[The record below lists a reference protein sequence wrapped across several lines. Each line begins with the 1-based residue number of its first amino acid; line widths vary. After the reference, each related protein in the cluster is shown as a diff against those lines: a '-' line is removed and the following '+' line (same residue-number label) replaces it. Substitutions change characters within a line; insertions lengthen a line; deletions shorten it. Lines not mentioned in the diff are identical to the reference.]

1 MCIRDRPYGVIHR
14 IASSGKVGG
23 VFSACLEWC
32 SRYVDNIRIEMC
44 IRDSISAASATGM
57 GYSNSLRVQPVV
69 TPLRVMNALFPEI
82 RMRTVLSLSIEVYPC
97 L

>member
-1 MCIRDRPYGVIHR
+1 MYLF
-14 IASSGKVGG
+14 
-23 VFSACLEWC
+23 FSM
-32 SRYVDNIRIEMC
+32 IEG
-44 IRDSISAASATGM
+44 RQSDPSISAASATGM

-82 RMRTVLSLSIEVYPC
+82 RMRTVLSLSIEMYPC